1 MPSTVPGTTA
11 NESAK
16 EIKEKDART
25 PLLNELI
32 KTERD
37 FVQSL
42 EQLYEYQMELLSI
55 RTLSFDI
62 GTTLFANLSE
72 LIEFQR
78 GFLDEMEVELGLGPG
93 NQRIGGLFLRHVRIS
108 ICFGVLEAF
117 DWLVTAWEEAAFQ
130 VYYPFCRNYQNAI
143 NVILM
148 EGEQLRALEHIIASQ
163 QLQSYLIKPLQ
174 RLMRYPMLLKE
185 LIKLTDPNTYPYVEE
200 LNNAADAVKK
210 ITETL
215 NELQRKDENARIKID
230 FLERLEDSKDL
241 KTKDLGDLLLM
252 EEFPVAT
259 DSMEDMFHIFLFENI
274 FICCQKSFRG
284 QGRKGSSGGLR
295 SPGRIHTYTL
305 RGNIEIK
312 SIIKVEDTSDS
323 KSGSYSIKV
332 HWQDSTEPEPV
343 KFSLICLNGEQV
355 KLWKDRINKQ
365 VEYQKSIPP
374 VPLRRKNSENLF
386 YASSRSFS
394 NPHNQSAFFND
405 GYGQRNDIPQI
416 PQIPPQFQAR
426 ARGYSHS
433 SSAVSPNSPYSPQ
446 GMGSP
451 NGTPSMPPMRRESGA
466 SGFNSSIQ
474 PINYHTHFQQ
484 NYQYPMQPSTMFQFP
499 QSQASGQPSYDSR
512 YHVTQGVST
521 TPAPPGLRRVPTAP
535 ASLFPQLSQQQQ
547 HQHHPSISG
556 SSSFVKIR
564 AHIENTVLVAAMPIK
579 EASLLELHAR
589 IDRKMAMQRLG
600 YQFTEMTAKEEVDGE
615 WILVRELV
623 TDKDV
628 VAAIAQSNGTINV
641 FLS

>member
-93 NQRIGGLFLRHVRIS
+93 NQRIGGLFLRH
-108 ICFGVLEAF
+108 
-117 DWLVTAWEEAAFQ
+117 EAAFQ

-185 LIKLTDPNTYPYVEE
+185 LIKLTDPNTYPYMEE
-200 LNNAADAVKK
+200 LNKAADAVKK

-241 KTKDLGDLLLM
+241 KTNDLG
-252 EEFPVAT
+252 T
-259 DSMEDMFHIFLFENI
+259 
-274 FICCQKSFRG
+274 SFVSWPRA
-284 QGRKGSSGGLR
+284 KGSSGGLR
-295 SPGRIHTYTL
+295 SPGRIHTFTL

-433 SSAVSPNSPYSPQ
+433 SAAVSPNSPYSPQ

-466 SGFNSSIQ
+466 SGFNSKL
-474 PINYHTHFQQ
+474 PIPNATVY
-484 NYQYPMQPSTMFQFP
+484 NVPIPSV
-499 QSQASGQPSYDSR
+499 SASGQPPTIL
-512 YHVTQGVST
+512 VTTEPRRIDNTSTPGFDAFQQLQQAVPATLATAT
-521 TPAPPGLRRVPTAP
+521 TPA
-535 ASLFPQLSQQQQ
+535 S
-547 HQHHPSISG
+547 SIYLW
-556 SSSFVKIR
+556 IL
-564 AHIENTVLVAAMPIK
+564 VLCQNPCTHRKHCSCCGDAIK